1 MALLFQ
7 FVQIAYWLALATW
20 FGAVLFVALAPPV
33 ILRTMR
39 ETKPVLPDVLS
50 VNLEGQHGTLLAGTI
65 VGNLIGPLVRLQL
78 VCAGVL
84 LVALAAQWF
93 LIDLS
98 GSNVVPPILRSA
110 LYIAAVVLLLYDWR
124 VVWPKTWK
132 YRQEYIDH
140 ADEPDVAN
148 PALDQFDRYQAES
161 LRTLM
166 IITCLLLGMILFSA
180 IIQPS
185 LLAAA
190 SSR

>member
-1 MALLFQ
+1 MSTLFQ

-39 ETKPVLPDVLS
+39 DTKPVLPNVLS

-65 VGNLIGPLVRLQL
+65 MGNLIEPLIRLQL

-98 GSNVVPPILRSA
+98 GSMVVPPILRSA

-190 SSR
+190 PSR

>member
-1 MALLFQ
+1 MSTLFQ

-39 ETKPVLPDVLS
+39 DTKPVLPNVLS

-65 VGNLIGPLVRLQL
+65 MGNLIEPLIRLQL

-98 GSNVVPPILRSA
+98 GSMVVPPILRSA

-132 YRQEYIDH
+132 YRQEYIDN

-190 SSR
+190 PSR

>member
-1 MALLFQ
+1 MSTLFQ

-39 ETKPVLPDVLS
+39 DTKPVLPNVLS

-65 VGNLIGPLVRLQL
+65 MGNLIEPLIRLQL

-98 GSNVVPPILRSA
+98 GSMVVPPILRSA
-110 LYIAAVVLLLYDWR
+110 LYVAAVVLLLYDWR

-190 SSR
+190 PSR